1 MYERKYE
8 GGGANGVEETRKG
21 GRERKRGGERERRGG
36 PWYVCTWTAI
46 VLHCGGIDSAG
57 GGTPPP
63 PFTSPNIHPRSSPSI
78 SFAPSR
84 NIHRYVHLSASTIRP
99 LFFHPCPLASSWS
112 CCFLSDFF
120 LPLFASLSSPSSF
133 SFLSNETGI
142 YFWTVEG
149 YALVVAGVPRDVM
162 IIRDISLI
170 IRNE

>member
-1 MYERKYE
+1 M
-8 GGGANGVEETRKG
+8 
-21 GRERKRGGERERRGG
+21 
-36 PWYVCTWTAI
+36 
-46 VLHCGGIDSAG
+46 LHCGGIDSAG

-84 NIHRYVHLSASTIRP
+84 NIHRYVHLSASTIRL

-120 LPLFASLSSPSSF
+120 LPLFASFSSPSSF

>member
-1 MYERKYE
+1 MSVESVREKIR
-8 GGGANGVEETRKG
+8 GWRRANGVEETREGGRGRGRKR
-21 GRERKRGGERERRGG
+21 GRERES

-84 NIHRYVHLSASTIRP
+84 NIHRYVHLFSASTIRP
-99 LFFHPCPLASSWS
+99 FFFHPCPLASSWS

-120 LPLFASLSSPSSF
+120 LPLFASPSRFSLTKQGYTFGRWGDTRWCSSRCNDYSRHF
-133 SFLSNETGI
+133 FD
-142 YFWTVEG
+142 Y
-149 YALVVAGVPRDVM
+149 
-162 IIRDISLI
+162 
-170 IRNE
+170 

>member
-1 MYERKYE
+1 MRE
-8 GGGANGVEETRKG
+8 G
-21 GRERKRGGERERRGG
+21 GREGGEEEEGRERES

-120 LPLFASLSSPSSF
+120 LPLFASLLSPLLLPPPSRSS
-133 SFLSNETGI
+133 LTKR
-142 YFWTVEG
+142 G
-149 YALVVAGVPRDVM
+149 YTFGRRRDVRGGGDVM

-170 IRNE
+170 IRNERDDEYVRLC